1 LHNLP
6 RKASSFAGSAPPSVI
21 DETNPAKPDLFVAPF
36 ARIKFSEGT
45 PAPFVAFP
53 QNRR

>member
-1 LHNLP
+1 LRNLP

-36 ARIKFSEGT
+36 ARI
-45 PAPFVAFP
+45 
-53 QNRR
+53 